1 MKAKHKEICEESEIN
16 VVEVV
21 VEIQE
26 AEEIQNFKCEEC
38 EFFTDSSED
47 LDTHITEKHKVKEHC
62 ETKEIKLEVFMLVGN
77 ENDVLE
83 ARKELIEKLSKQN
96 GVEKV
101 DKVFVDKNETFLDI
115 DNLRWN
121 STDIVLS
128 TSEKVKV
135 WEDNKFRK
143 QIFSNFLFWATY
155 EDECGEYSRN
165 NLKFRKEQT
174 RLAGLRYMVYQV

>member
-1 MKAKHKEICEESEIN
+1 MKAKHEEICEESGIN

-26 AEEIQNFKCEEC
+26 AEEIQNFKCEEF
-38 EFFTDSSED
+38 EFFTDISED
-47 LDTHITEKHKVKEHC
+47 LDTHITEKHKVKEDC

-128 TSEKVKV
+128 TSENVKV

-143 QIFSNFLFWATY
+143 QIFSKCLLWATY
-155 EDECGEYSRN
+155 EDEVGNIPEII
-165 NLKFRKEQT
+165 
-174 RLAGLRYMVYQV
+174 